1 MNCKSAAWAQAP
13 KPQLAFEVASIH
25 QMNRPCPGMGTRID
39 GAGQS
44 PIDTIVI
51 DYLDKTPTNN

>member
-25 QMNRPCPGMGTRID
+25 QMNRPCPGMCTRID